1 MGGDQV
7 KLPVT
12 LNRIM
17 DFSGFEVGRQLNK
30 LHFNAEM
37 LHIVLFKGVTEALP
51 VYPQENMNL
60 CTTIS
65 WQFIQKFSEHSTLE
79 RK

>member
-1 MGGDQV
+1 
-7 KLPVT
+7 
-12 LNRIM
+12 M
-17 DFSGFEVGRQLNK
+17 DFSWF
-30 LHFNAEM
+30 AEM

-65 WQFIQKFSEHSTLE
+65 WQFIQKFSEHSTHE